1 VCRRHTV
8 VHCKGEDKV
17 MQPSGDVIAAE
28 GDTVTLDCTF
38 ETTASN
44 PYLFWYKQVQH
55 GLPKYILRR
64 DTYGENNAAEFQKDR
79 FDAELNKPSV
89 PLKIQKLHLS
99 DSVVYY
105 CALQPTVTGN
115 SKTLYKNL
123 WNDETTVC
131 LATGFSRHNAT
142 SNHTDYSEE
151 FKKTEAG
158 RISSP
163 DPALYNQVIFPTDN
177 GEQCEGE
184 VVCSKCFLGLIFVMW
199 LFSDPMVNG
208 VSFTILVLRVIF
220 LKTVVFD
227 ILMTMRLWIS
237 QCEYRTTRVTPTSI

>member
-1 VCRRHTV
+1 M
-8 VHCKGEDKV
+8 GISEWSLE
-17 MQPSGDVIAAE
+17 PSLCYGASCCVNVGGKIIFASGTRLTIEPKDE
-28 GDTVTLDCTF
+28 F
-38 ETTASN
+38 E
-44 PYLFWYKQVQH
+44 PYYYK
-55 GLPKYILRR
+55 
-64 DTYGENNAAEFQKDR
+64 
-79 FDAELNKPSV
+79 
-89 PLKIQKLHLS
+89 
-99 DSVVYY
+99 
-105 CALQPTVTGN
+105 LQD
-115 SKTLYKNL
+115 
-123 WNDETTVC
+123 DETTVC

-177 GEQCEGE
+177 GEQCEASGTE
-184 VVCSKCFLGLIFVMW
+184 SGPCEDTLTP
-199 LFSDPMVNG
+199 DPMVNG

-237 QCEYRTTRVTPTSI
+237 Q